1 MARILVVE
9 DTAPVRLV
17 IATVLEDMGHAVE
30 TAENGLV
37 AQERMKERVYDLIV
51 TDVLMPE
58 ADGIEVIKAAR
69 RLTPPPRV
77 LAVSGGAP
85 NLPAGY
91 VLKMT
96 EMFSADA
103 VLYKPFLN
111 EELEGAVTTL
121 LGGRA

>member
-1 MARILVVE
+1 MATILVVE
-9 DTAPVRLV
+9 DSAPVRLV
-17 IATVLEDMGHAVE
+17 IAMVLEEMGHTVDAVE
-30 TAENGLV
+30 NGRIAL
-37 AQERMKERVYDLIV
+37 ARMKERPYSLIV

-77 LAVSGGAP
+77 LAISGGAP

-96 EMFSADA
+96 EMFDADA

-111 EELEGAVTTL
+111 EELEKAVAAL
-121 LGGRA
+121 LAG